1 MFLAGYLMCAGI
13 AISGRDLPVNLVEQH
28 SLNNRVVVRQEGAER
43 EFRFLYRDHRPLL
56 PAWHGE
62 QLCILTWGNSSHRSQ
77 LPRTGWVRLEDL
89 EAGHWSQM
97 RPEVVDIPASFGLD
111 KGVWFQVRE
120 GIRGILVLDEQNQ
133 PHIYMLTE
141 PASHYYNVMT
151 RHDRMPVFIG
161 SRI

>member
-1 MFLAGYLMCAGI
+1 MCAGI

-28 SLNNRVVVRQEGAER
+28 SLHDRVVVRQEGAER
-43 EFRFLYRDHRPLL
+43 EFRFLYRDPRPLL

-62 QLCILTWGNSSHRSQ
+62 HLCILTWGNRSRRSQ